1 MDPEPQTETIRL
13 GCTNNLTSDLSLVD
27 WDLTVDPGPIV
38 GGQAF
43 GAVLSGLAR
52 FDEPLLDAAQGQVL
66 GGYKKSRV
74 FALQATVHVRSGV
87 AAEAADVVLTQEPIQ
102 PTCKYDDQGNMGPDD
117 GPFPT
122 CSDAHDN
129 PDGSNADCTG
139 LGGVPNPENVCG
151 QFVTVPIP
159 TSNECGPGELCESKG
174 KTGPGSQCALN
185 GFCVSGP
192 LEVELQATYEGYLA
206 ADSGAVLFG
215 WDDQSTG
222 AVVDQSGANRGS
234 WILPPVVLDE
244 PGPNSLRGT
253 IGGSIEAALDCT
265 MGEGTATVLWPT
277 EDSRLVYFQIATP

>member
-1 MDPEPQTETIRL
+1 
-13 GCTNNLTSDLSLVD
+13 LTSDLNLVD

-52 FDEPLLDAAQGQVL
+52 FDEPLLDAAQGQVP

-87 AAEAADVVLTQEPIQ
+87 AAQPTDVILMPEAIQ
-102 PTCKYDDQGNMGPDD
+102 PTCKYDSDGNMGPDD

-122 CSDAHDN
+122 CSEAHDN

-139 LGGVPNPENVCG
+139 LGGVPDAENVCG
-151 QFVTVPIP
+151 EFVTVTIP
-159 TSNECGPGELCESKG
+159 TSNNCAPGGLCESKG

-192 LEVELQATYEGYLA
+192 LELELQATYEGYLA
-206 ADSGAVLFG
+206 ADSGRVLFG

-222 AVVDQSGANRGS
+222 AEIDQSGANRGS
-234 WILPPVVLDE
+234 WILPPVVLHE
-244 PGPNSLRGT
+244 PGPNSLRAT
-253 IGGSIEAALDCT
+253 IGESMEAALDCT
-265 MGEGTATVLWPT
+265 MGEGTTTVLWPT
-277 EDSRLVYFQIATP
+277 EDSELISFPIETR